1 MATWLQENA
10 VLTDIGLSM
19 LSKAQA
25 GLGKLCIT
33 KVVTRDVWD
42 TVENNR
48 KLTGDSSTVSNI
60 KQEAVLLNPPAE
72 GDAETPNGQ
81 NLGVTK
87 IVARFSNEHITEKY
101 YIKQVVVFMKLIDID
116 TNAPEST
123 DMGEVPYMVA
133 QTENT
138 DDSDIMPLFSENP
151 TAINYDLYIL
161 HSGVAQI
168 NIAVKTA
175 GYVDED
181 TFNEFKNYV
190 INTFAESVG
199 QNTKDKTFGVWT
211 PVYSDDDDPS
221 GGRQWSK
228 KTDDSGETATTEYAG
243 KKSAERFNLYADNA
257 NIATGEY
264 SHVEGNN
271 NVCIANAGHVEGVD
285 NHSGVDENYGIHM
298 EGRRNYATLGWFQHI
313 EGDNNQSAG
322 YTTHMEGNS
331 NKAVKVGSEGSTET
345 LHVEGKWN
353 TVKNG
358 VTHHVEG
365 EYNSIED
372 GLVNHVEGGYNSVKK
387 GKYNH
392 VGGNKNT
399 IGGDSNCNLVEGQL
413 NAIQDCSEVS
423 VSGQGH
429 FVTSSNL
436 ASVSGYKNTLY
447 NSERAVVAG
456 ISNTVTNSKGTS
468 VSGEHNIA
476 EDNCY
481 ESNISGSGN
490 ILVRSQHSSV
500 SGIENRVSD
509 TNNSFVSG
517 EGNALNVSALLKTT
531 SGNLT
536 LGKGNSA
543 TDTEYTALLGTENT
557 VNNSIN
563 NIVSGRGNKVLF
575 KEGDVKVEECIIGG
589 ATHTVEKTVRTLVIG
604 NNNTLSSYK
613 TTGSETAEPSYDS
626 IVGGATTTSLGL
638 RASVVTGTANKVIG
652 IHDSIIGGYDNTITR
667 TSVDTDANH
676 SIICGGTGC
685 MIANSGS
692 PQFATGTA
700 NIITGANAAV
710 FGYNNLA
717 EGNDQVVMGH
727 YNVRDTANSYAVIV
741 GGGTKNGEN
750 VARKNILALDW
761 EGNLH
766 IPALYTS
773 NIYNSDGDKRLNAW
787 NIADGTGDKS
797 LVGNNITNNQA
808 TATYSSAFGDQTS
821 ATGNYA
827 FAAGFNTKA
836 QGIYSTALG
845 YMNESADYS
854 FSVGMSN
861 KAKGRSSA
869 TFGISNSIDVSS
881 TAAVVTGVNNKV
893 VSSPDSFTTGSGNT
907 NSCEYS
913 CVSGIDNSVSG
924 SGSLVSGSR
933 NIVTGCNYTFVSGN
947 THNVVG
953 SNNCIISGAGGTNKD
968 TPNIRNCDALF
979 ALGYVG
985 CYEAN
990 QSAAIGFAT
999 KLMGERSEGIEN
1011 TLAVGHNLEVCSSNS
1026 IISGDNHF
1034 TAGQYNM
1041 VSGVGHYV
1049 GMAFSSGQAIQ
1060 SKYGMGCVVGGMD
1073 NKCLGDSNILHGYS
1087 LWDFSTESGTMSG
1100 STGYPTL
1107 TNPPTGVAKRAAFVG
1122 AYNNNTKDII
1132 ERNVFT
1138 VGIGTSDAN
1147 RENGFSVAK
1156 DGNAY
1161 AKGTFNT
1168 GNADIAEWFEWEDKN
1183 LEHEDRRGRFV
1194 TLKGDRIVLADE
1206 STKYLFGIISACPAL
1221 VGNSYED
1228 SWNEKYLK
1236 DVFGETIYEEYLVPA
1251 QTTKITNADGEEEE
1265 VVIVKEHFA
1274 KRPVLN
1280 PDYDPEQE
1288 YIPRSK
1294 RPEWSYVSSKGRL
1307 VMVDDGTCVV
1317 DGYCKPTNNGVATKA
1332 SFNTTFR
1339 VMKRIDDT
1347 HILVWSDGAFTI
1359 D

>member
-33 KVVTRDVWD
+33 KVVTRDTWD

-116 TNAPEST
+116 PNAPEGT

-190 INTFAESVG
+190 INILAESVG

-228 KTDDSGETATTEYAG
+228 KTDDSGETVTTEYAG

-257 NIATGEY
+257 NVATGEY

-285 NHSGVDENYGIHM
+285 NHSGADGNYGIHM
-298 EGRRNYATLGWFQHI
+298 EGRRNYATLGWFQHV

-322 YTTHMEGNS
+322 YTTHMEGYS
-331 NKAVKVGSEGSTET
+331 NKAVNSGSESTGT

-365 EYNSIED
+365 EYNNIED
-372 GLVNHVEGGYNSVKK
+372 GFVNHVEGGYNTVKK
-387 GKYNH
+387 GNYH
-392 VGGNKNT
+392 HIGGNHNF
-399 IGGDSNCNLVEGQL
+399 ISGDSNCNHVEGQS
-413 NAIQDCSEVS
+413 NKIQDCSEVN
-423 VSGQGH
+423 VSGRENIA
-429 FVTSSNL
+429 TNSNQ
-436 ASVSGYKNTLY
+436 ASVSGYKNIVS
-447 NSERAVVAG
+447 NSERAIVAG
-456 ISNTVTNSKGTS
+456 TNNTVTNSKGTS
-468 VSGEHNIA
+468 ISGESNSAI
-476 EDNCY
+476 ENCY
-481 ESNISGSGN
+481 ESNISGYNNS
-490 ILVRSQHSSV
+490 IARSQHSSV
-500 SGIENRVSD
+500 SGINNKVAD
-509 TNNSFVSG
+509 TSNSIVSG
-517 EGNALNVSALLKTT
+517 QDNTFKVSTLTT
-531 SGNLT
+531 TAGNLA
-536 LGKGNSA
+536 LGNSNNA
-543 TDTEYTALLGTENT
+543 TDTECTALLGASHTVSRSVNNLITGRNNT
-557 VNNSIN
+557 VSLEEGNNDQYVRES
-563 NIVSGRGNKVLF
+563 
-575 KEGDVKVEECIIGG
+575 IIGG
-589 ATHTVEKTVRTLVIG
+589 VTNNVQKTVRTLITGYG
-604 NNNTLSSYK
+604 NTVSNYIPPIESAKGPESS
-613 TTGSETAEPSYDS
+613 DS
-626 IVGGATTTSLGL
+626 IISGISNTVTGLFNSILTGKTNNITNIHNSFIGGYENT
-638 RASVVTGTANKVIG
+638 VTGTSIG
-652 IHDSIIGGYDNTITR
+652 DSAVNSVLCSGYKCTVHN
-667 TSVDTDANH
+667 N
-676 SIICGGTGC
+676 
-685 MIANSGS
+685 NS
-692 PQFATGTA
+692 PQFVTGTS
-700 NIITGANAAV
+700 NDIKGANAAV
-710 FGYNNLA
+710 FGSNNFA
-717 EGNDQVVMGH
+717 TGNDQTVMGH
-727 YNVRDTANSYAVIV
+727 YNVEDTANSYAVIV

-750 VARKNILALDW
+750 VARKNIFALDW

-766 IPALYTS
+766 ISALYTS
-773 NIYNSDGDKRLNAW
+773 DIYNPDGDQQLNAW

-797 LVGNNITNNQA
+797 LVGNNITVNHA
-808 TATYSSAFGDQTS
+808 TAAYSSAFGDQTN

-836 QGIYSTALG
+836 QGLNSTAFG
-845 YMNESADYS
+845 YMNESTADYS

-861 KAKGRSSA
+861 KAKGMSSA
-869 TFGISNSIDVSS
+869 ALGNSNSIDASS
-881 TAAVVTGVNNKV
+881 SNAVVTGANNKV
-893 VSSPDSFTTGSGNT
+893 VSAPQSFTTGNENT
-907 NSCEYS
+907 NSCQSS
-913 CVSGIDNSVSG
+913 CVSGGYNSVSG
-924 SGSLVSGSR
+924 VSDLVSGSQ
-933 NIVTGCNYTFVSGN
+933 NTVTGCNYTIVSGTTN
-947 THNVVG
+947 TVLG
-953 SNNCIISGAGGTNKD
+953 SHECIISGSGNRNIINCLNSFVIGSLISGTLVQD
-968 TPNIRNCDALF
+968 SALIGYNI
-979 ALGYVG
+979 
-985 CYEAN
+985 
-990 QSAAIGFAT
+990 AA
-999 KLMGERSEGIEN
+999 EGDGN
-1011 TLAVGHNLEVCSSNS
+1011 DGVKRTLAVGAQLNIRSSNS
-1026 IISGDNHF
+1026 IISGELHYV
-1034 TAGQYNM
+1034 AGKYNI
-1041 VSGVGHYV
+1041 VSGYNNVV
-1049 GMAFSSGQAIQ
+1049 GMAYSSGNTIQ
-1060 SKYGMGCVVGGMD
+1060 TNYGMYCAVNGSG
-1073 NKCLGDSNILHGYS
+1073 NKCLGVDNSVQGYN
-1087 LWDFSTESGTMSG
+1087 LWDFSTESGTING
-1100 STGYPTL
+1100 SDGYPTT

-1183 LEHEDRRGRFV
+1183 LKHEDRRGRFV
-1194 TLKGDRIVLADE
+1194 TLKGDKIVLADE
-1206 STKYLFGIISACPAL
+1206 STKYLFGIVSACPAL

-1280 PDYDPEQE
+1280 PDYDPKQE

-1317 DGYCKPTNNGVATKA
+1317 DGYCKPTDNGVATKA

>member
-33 KVVTRDVWD
+33 KVVTRDIWD

-72 GDAETPNGQ
+72 GDAEAPNGQ
-81 NLGVTK
+81 NVGVTK
-87 IVARFSNEHITEKY
+87 IVARFSNEQTTEKY

-116 TNAPEST
+116 ANAPEGT

-133 QTENT
+133 QTEST

-190 INTFAESVG
+190 INTFAEGVG

-257 NIATGEY
+257 NVATGEY

-271 NVCIANAGHVEGVD
+271 NVCIADAGHVEGID
-285 NHSGVDENYGIHM
+285 NHSGADGNYGIHM
-298 EGRRNYATLGWFQHI
+298 EGRRNYATLGWLQHV

-331 NKAVKVGSEGSTET
+331 NKAVNSGSESTGT

-365 EYNSIED
+365 EYNNIED
-372 GLVNHVEGGYNSVKK
+372 GFVNHVEGGYNTIKK
-387 GKYNH
+387 GNYHH
-392 VGGNKNT
+392 VGGNQNF
-399 IGGDSNCNLVEGQL
+399 ISGDSNCNHVEGQS
-413 NAIQDCSEVS
+413 NKIQDCSEVN
-423 VSGQGH
+423 VSGRENIA
-429 FVTSSNL
+429 TNSNQ
-436 ASVSGYKNTLY
+436 ASVSGYKNVVY
-447 NSERAVVAG
+447 NSERAIVAG
-456 ISNTVTNSKGTS
+456 TNNTVTNSKGTS
-468 VSGEHNIA
+468 ISGDSNSAIE
-476 EDNCY
+476 NCY
-481 ESNISGSGN
+481 ESSISGYSN
-490 ILVRSQHSSV
+490 SVARSQHSSV
-500 SGIENRVSD
+500 SGINNKVAD
-509 TNNSFVSG
+509 TNNSIVSG
-517 EGNALNVSALLKTT
+517 QDNTLKVSTLTTT

-536 LGKGNSA
+536 LGNNNSA
-543 TDTEYTALLGTENT
+543 TDTECTTLLGTKNT
-557 VNNSIN
+557 VTNSIN
-563 NIVSGRGNKVLF
+563 SIISGRSNNVLF
-575 KEGDVKVEECIIGG
+575 QEGSAIVRECVIGG
-589 ATHTVEKTVRTLVIG
+589 AAHTVEKTSRTFVMG
-604 NNNTLSSYK
+604 NGNTMSSYK
-613 TTGSETAEPSYDS
+613 PTGSETEEFSYDS
-626 IVGGATTTSLGL
+626 VVSGATNTSLGL
-638 RASVVTGTANKVIG
+638 QASVVTGTTNRAIN
-652 IHDSIIGGYDNTITR
+652 IHDSIIGGHGNTVMG
-667 TSVDTDANH
+667 TSVTTGVSN
-676 SIICGGTGC
+676 SVICGGYNCQIT
-685 MIANSGS
+685 NSGS
-692 PQFATGTA
+692 PQFVTGTS
-700 NIITGANAAV
+700 NDIKGANAAV
-710 FGYNNLA
+710 FGSNNFA
-717 EGNDQVVMGH
+717 TGNDQTVMGH
-727 YNVRDTANSYAVIV
+727 YNVEDTANDYAVIV

-750 VARKNILALDW
+750 IARKNILALDW

-766 IPALYTS
+766 ISALYTS
-773 NIYNSDGDKRLNAW
+773 DIYSPDGDQQLNAW

-797 LVGNNITNNQA
+797 LVGNNVTDNHA
-808 TATYSSAFGDQTS
+808 TAAYSSAFGDHTN

-827 FAAGFNTKA
+827 FATGFNTKA
-836 QGIYSTALG
+836 QGIGSTALG
-845 YMNESADYS
+845 YMSESTADYS
-854 FSVGMSN
+854 FSVGMQS
-861 KAKGRSSA
+861 KAKGMSSA
-869 TFGISNSIDVSS
+869 AFGISNNIDASS
-881 TAAVVTGVNNKV
+881 SGAVVTGANNKV
-893 VSSPDSFTTGSGNT
+893 VSSPHSFTTGNENT
-907 NSCEYS
+907 NSCQYS
-913 CVSGIDNSVSG
+913 CVSGGHNSVSG
-924 SGSLVSGSR
+924 VSDLVSG
-933 NIVTGCNYTFVSGN
+933 NQNVVTGCNYSIVSGTTN
-947 THNVVG
+947 TVVG
-953 SNNCIISGAGGTNKD
+953 SHNCIISGAKNTVQECDSLFTLGTTTCEN
-968 TPNIRNCDALF
+968 AYL
-979 ALGYVG
+979 
-985 CYEAN
+985 
-990 QSAAIGFAT
+990 SAAIGNKVMISGDRSGRVDNTFAV
-999 KLMGERSEGIEN
+999 GN
-1011 TLAVGHNLEVCSSNS
+1011 TLIVCSSNS
-1026 IISGDNHF
+1026 LISGESHV
-1034 TAGQYNM
+1034 TAGQYNV
-1041 VSGVGHYV
+1041 VSGYNNVV
-1049 GMAFSSGQAIQ
+1049 GMAYSSGSDIK
-1060 SKYGMGCVVGGMD
+1060 SNYGVYCAVSGSG
-1073 NKCLGDSNILHGYS
+1073 NKCLGVDNSVQGCN
-1087 LWDFSTESGTMSG
+1087 LWDFSTESGTING
-1100 STGYPTL
+1100 SDGYPTL
-1107 TNPPTGVAKRAAFVG
+1107 INPPTGVAKNAAFVG

-1168 GNADIAEWFEWEDKN
+1168 GNADIAEWFEWKDKN
-1183 LEHEDRRGRFV
+1183 LKHEDRRGRFV
-1194 TLKGDRIVLADE
+1194 TLKGDKIVLADE
-1206 STKYLFGIISACPAL
+1206 STKYLFGIVSACPAL

-1228 SWNEKYLK
+1228 NWNEKYLK
-1236 DVFGETIYEEYLVPA
+1236 DVFGEIIYEEYLVPA

-1265 VVIVKEHFA
+1265 VVLVKEHFA

-1280 PDYDPEQE
+1280 PDYDPKQE

-1317 DGYCKPTNNGVATKA
+1317 DSYCKPTNNGVATA
-1332 SFNTTFR
+1332 ADSNTTFR